1 MKTIATSIILA
12 LSSTVGV
19 RSVCAQQELTSPAD
33 VVDAFHAAVAGG
45 DSSGALSLLLPDV
58 TIFESGGAEMSRDE
72 FASHHLG
79 ADMKFAA
86 ATTREVTSRQSNQ
99 SGDFAWVL
107 SKTQTSGTY
116 GERSINSVG
125 VETMLL
131 KRADQGWRIR
141 HIHWSSR
148 RQH

>member
-1 MKTIATSIILA
+1 MKATAVSIILA

-19 RSVCAQQELTSPAD
+19 HSVRSQQAPTSPAE
-33 VVDAFHAAVAGG
+33 VVDVFHSALAAG
-45 DSSGALSLLLPDV
+45 DSAGALALLLPEV
-58 TIFESGGAEMSRDE
+58 VIYESGSAEMSRDE

-86 ATTREVTSRQSNQ
+86 GTTREVTGRRSDQ
-99 SGDFAWVL
+99 SGDVAWVL
-107 SKTQTSGTY
+107 SKTRTSGTY

-125 VETMLL
+125 VETVLL
-131 KRADQGWRIR
+131 KRTSQGWRIR

-148 RQH
+148 RQR